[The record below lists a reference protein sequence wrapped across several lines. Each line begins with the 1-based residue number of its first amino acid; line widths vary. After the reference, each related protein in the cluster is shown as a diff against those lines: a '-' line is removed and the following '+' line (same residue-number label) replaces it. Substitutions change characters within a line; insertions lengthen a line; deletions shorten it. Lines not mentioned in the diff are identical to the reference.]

1 MKTEEIDE
9 GLTGS
14 VDWDARFRPRLGS
27 SDFDEDRVVP
37 GTTDGSSNWP
47 AGVRSRPPSGLNVS
61 RR

>member
-1 MKTEEIDE
+1 MKTEEVDE

-14 VDWDARFRPRLGS
+14 VACEPRFRPRVGS
-27 SDFDEDRVVP
+27 SDFDGDRVDP

-47 AGVRSRPPSGLNVS
+47 AGVRSKPPSGLNVS